1 MVTKI
6 PHSMTTNVLG
16 TSNLASQTP
25 GNKLVANSGAVVQL
39 DSNGDIP
46 PALLGPVA
54 DQFRI
59 TVDQA
64 ITASSATVDS
74 TWERI
79 DRGGQGTTPAGFQMS
94 QSSGIFTFP
103 ITGLYLVT
111 LNCQIAR
118 TATNIDL
125 ITSRI
130 QFANDSFVDSEN
142 AVTHAESILGVT
154 GTLPKEVAT
163 LSSLVNITNVA
174 NEKVRFTIQADD
186 TGSELAGSTFHNAT
200 YATFLRIVGT

>member
-1 MVTKI
+1 MATLIKATL
-6 PHSMTTNVLG
+6 TTGLVKNTDLAG
-16 TSNLASQTP
+16 TNP
-25 GNKLVANSGAVVQL
+25 GFALTGNANKVMQL
-39 DSNGDIP
+39 DAAGLVPQS
-46 PALLGPVA
+46 LLSPVA

-59 TVDQA
+59 TADQA
-64 ITASSATVDS
+64 ITASAADINS
-74 TWERI
+74 TWERV
-79 DRGGQGTTPAGFQMS
+79 DRAGQGTTPSGLQMS

-103 ITGLYLVT
+103 VTGLYLVT

-125 ITSRI
+125 ITARI
-130 QFANDSFVDSEN
+130 RFANDAFGNSEN
-142 AVTHAESILGVT
+142 TVTHAESILGVT

-163 LSSLVNITNVA
+163 LSSLVNISNVS
-174 NEKVRFTIQADD
+174 NDKVKFTIEADD

>member
-6 PHSMTTNVLG
+6 PHSMTTGVIG

-25 GNKLVANSGAVVQL
+25 GNRVAANSGSVVQL

-64 ITASSATVDS
+64 ITASSATIDS

-79 DRGGQGTTPAGFQMS
+79 DRGGQGTTGTGFQMS

-142 AVTHAESILGVT
+142 TVTHAESILGVT
-154 GTLPKEVAT
+154 GSLPKEVAT

>member
-6 PHSMTTNVLG
+6 SNVMLEG
-16 TSNLASQTP
+16 GNVSNSFKA
-25 GNKLVANSGAVVQL
+25 GANNGQFVTL

-46 PALLGPVA
+46 PTLIGPVA

-64 ITASSATVDS
+64 ITASAADINS
-74 TWERI
+74 TWERV
-79 DRGGQGTTPAGFQMS
+79 DRTGQGATPAGLQMS
-94 QSSGIFTFP
+94 QASGAFTFP
-103 ITGLYLVT
+103 LTGLYLVT

-118 TATNIDL
+118 TATDIDL
-125 ITSRI
+125 ITARI
-130 QFANDSFVDSEN
+130 RFANDAFGNAEN
-142 AVTHAESILGVT
+142 TVTHAESILGVT
-154 GTLPKEVAT
+154 GSLPKEVAA
-163 LSSLVNITNVA
+163 LSSLVSITNTS
-174 NEKVRFTIQADD
+174 NDKVKFTIQADA